1 MERKKIWEANQ
12 GNPASQIC
20 SCGIKIGIKTWE
32 QKYTSHFTSLLK
44 GGGVGGGWEG
54 GGREGG
60 CRVTQNN
67 TSLRSASKR
76 EHTSTYSSVCE
87 LHRVCTDSRDGVRQ
101 VERHIN
107 VTSAA
112 VCAPV
117 FSTRYFINIIGA
129 DMKRQWATVSPQRW
143 DYIFLPCLSLRPGCC
158 LFVSLSVTQ
167 FLCWHPVALSL
178 CHTLP
183 PSLPPQLSVSLSL
196 VGVIES
202 SWAVRENTWCHFI
215 GCKCLC
221 SRLTINLQSANTC
234 TCDFE
239 HRPLWLPWP
248 LSARWPEL
256 RHTPLHTH
264 LTCIHF

>member
-1 MERKKIWEANQ
+1 MRA
-12 GNPASQIC
+12 
-20 SCGIKIGIKTWE
+20 
-32 QKYTSHFTSLLK
+32 
-44 GGGVGGGWEG
+44 
-54 GGREGG
+54 
-60 CRVTQNN
+60 
-67 TSLRSASKR
+67 
-76 EHTSTYSSVCE
+76 
-87 LHRVCTDSRDGVRQ
+87 
-101 VERHIN
+101 HIN
-107 VTSAA
+107 VFICVWTSQGLYRLQGPRTTGWTSYKCHVCCCMCSCVLHTLLYKHYRGWHEEA
-112 VCAPV
+112 VSHSV
-117 FSTRYFINIIGA
+117 STEMRLYILTMSVTSTRLLSFCLTECH
-129 DMKRQWATVSPQRW
+129 TVS
-143 DYIFLPCLSLRPGCC
+143 LLASCRP
-158 LFVSLSVTQ
+158 LSVS
-167 FLCWHPVALSL
+167 H
-178 CHTLP
+178 P
-183 PSLPPQLSVSLSL
+183 PSLHSCLSLSL